1 MNIINIEDIGILIVM
16 VMAFIGIAYALT
28 SNNQCGGY
36 GKYR

>member
-1 MNIINIEDIGILIVM
+1 MNIINIEDIGILIV
-16 VMAFIGIAYALT
+16 VAIAFIGIACALA